1 MKKLLI
7 LIANILVCMSFAD
20 AAVRDGTAVS
30 RAGKSEKTQS
40 RVATTNVPEKKRTTV
55 LAPRATKTNVSR
67 DVKDSRA
74 NNTVKTRSATMHSAT
89 PVTQKSVV
97 SRAGTTAAATSAVS
111 GTRTGAEYE
120 QCKNAYFAC
129 MDQFCTLKNDDYRRC
144 SCNDRV
150 FDLVAQR
157 ETLEDANVQ
166 LTEFTENLETVG
178 MTAQQVIAMK
188 TASDGENAL
197 TSDKSASK
205 ALLQAIMNSIRGDD
219 ANVVGKYSDLN
230 SINLSFDTANAFGMT
245 DTGQAIAAYNGQ
257 ALYSA
262 VYPQCRQAV
271 RDTCTDAS
279 LQRAITA
286 YLMAVEQDC
295 NIVQSAIDTTR
306 GQLKAAVREGGAMLD
321 LARVE
326 NYQKHNSSD
335 LATCISEIESAILSE
350 EVCGANYHKCL
361 DNGKYIDVATGKP
374 IIGVTDFYK
383 LGEML
388 TFASG
393 VQTVD
398 QKLSKLSANQQFVLN
413 FESRVKV
420 FAQPALDKCVDLA
433 DVAWSDYLDKA
444 LLDIHYAQQAKVA
457 EIKQGCFDFV
467 SSCYVRGDKSITDA
481 MQSLTSGNEIVVVPE
496 QIVLNNKMCSDYVES
511 CNSMFRDGDEDK
523 NIIADYIKNQ
533 TETDLLAS
541 CRAVVQQ
548 CFDKYGGLNYINF
561 YDPNSGLSQRK
572 GWAPD
577 WFTLYNGTY
586 QNDKFSVN
594 TPDKPN
600 RIKKWNIQTDGAP
613 SPCLVALI
621 KVDACRDP
629 DGDNKY
635 SGTDSEEIEDE
646 DFEFVER
653 VFGGFDQFYNV
664 GGFSKYNKNLYTIYG
679 LAEDNELKHRWLRPV
694 GVATE
699 VYNKI
704 ISILSTQCMNLD
716 GKFVEYQ
723 NAIRDYRTDNL
734 CAIGDFYDNES
745 NDYGISA
752 DEIVCPANYAKDV
765 DTESWGICSCW
776 ENDHRRSKNGTT
788 TKCEEVY
795 FNSSNGNS
803 NGDSNGDSNGN
814 SNGDVW
820 QPMMCTVN
828 DGCTPPNQ

>member
-55 LAPRATKTNVSR
+55 LAPRAAKTNVSR

-74 NNTVKTRSATMHSAT
+74 NNTVKTRSATMHNVT

-433 DVAWSDYLDKA
+433 DAAWSDYLDKA

-561 YDPNSGLSQRK
+561 YEPNSGLFDEGR
-572 GWAPD
+572 APD
-577 WFTLYNGTY
+577 WFSLYYDLDDTVGRYRCVGINY
-586 QNDKFSVN
+586 DSAKEYN
-594 TPDKPN
+594 T
-600 RIKKWNIQTDGAP
+600 A
-613 SPCLVALI
+613 SPCVQALLE
-621 KVDACRDP
+621 VDACRDP
-629 DGDNKY
+629 DGDNVFDKD
-635 SGTDSEEIEDE
+635 GNEVFDDTDKDFIEQ
-646 DFEFVER
+646 
-653 VFGGFDQFYNV
+653 VFGGFNAYYYKIGRLETKHV
-664 GGFSKYNKNLYTIYG
+664 CGYG
-679 LAEDNELKHRWLRPV
+679 LGDGTSGLQERWLRPV

-723 NAIRDYRTDNL
+723 NAIRDYRTNNL
-734 CAIGDFYDNES
+734 CAIGDFYDDES

-752 DEIVCPANYAKDV
+752 DEIVCPANYARDI
-765 DTESWGICSCW
+765 DTKSWGICSCW

-788 TKCEEVY
+788 TKCEKVY
-795 FNSSNGNS
+795 SDNS
-803 NGDSNGDSNGN
+803 NGDSNGDGS
-814 SNGDVW
+814 VW
-820 QPMMCTVN
+820 HPMTCTV
-828 DGCTPPNQ
+828 DKGCTPNE